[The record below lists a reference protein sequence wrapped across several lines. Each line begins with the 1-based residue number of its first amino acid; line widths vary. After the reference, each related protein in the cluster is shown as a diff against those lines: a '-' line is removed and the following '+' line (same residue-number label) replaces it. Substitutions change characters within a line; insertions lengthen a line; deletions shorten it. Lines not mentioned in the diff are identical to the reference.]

1 MPPSIEELQA
11 QLAEVQAKVTDLSAS
26 NAALNA
32 KNRELLGEKKGMGEK
47 LSFLT
52 DKLGVK
58 IDDEDALEQAAAA
71 LEAARSP
78 DAKKGDKP
86 DKQVE
91 KLRAQMQEEVA
102 KREKDAAAWRGR
114 FESALL
120 ERELAEAIAAES
132 GIPDLLLPMLRAQVR
147 VVQEGDTFAA
157 QVHDQDGSPR
167 LAAGKPMTP
176 RQLVASLKAESK
188 FGGAFKASGSTG
200 SGSTSTGQRPNT
212 GEKSSLDKIKA
223 GLAQLK

>member
-1 MPPSIEELQA
+1 M
-11 QLAEVQAKVTDLSAS
+11 
-26 NAALNA
+26 
-32 KNRELLGEKKGMGEK
+32 
-47 LSFLT
+47 
-52 DKLGVK
+52 K

-91 KLRAQMQEEVA
+91 KAARADAGGGRQAGEGRRSLARPLRVG
-102 KREKDAAAWRGR
+102 AARARAR
-114 FESALL
+114 
-120 ERELAEAIAAES
+120 REAIAAES

-188 FGGAFKASGSTG
+188 FGGAFKASRASG
-200 SGSTSTGQRPNT
+200 SGATSSGQRPNT
-212 GEKSSLDKIKA
+212 GEKSSFDKIKS
-223 GLAQLK
+223 GLAELK